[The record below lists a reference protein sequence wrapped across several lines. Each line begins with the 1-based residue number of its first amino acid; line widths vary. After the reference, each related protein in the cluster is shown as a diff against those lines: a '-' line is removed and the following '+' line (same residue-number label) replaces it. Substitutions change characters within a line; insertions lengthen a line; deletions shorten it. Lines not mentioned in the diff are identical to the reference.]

1 MTRMVTFREDTMLQ
15 PLLTQIITML
25 FYAVLGFLL
34 SKAHLIRGVQSE
46 GLSVI
51 CIYLAIPCAIL
62 TAFQQDYSPA
72 LLQSLL
78 HAVLIILA
86 LHAVLLAL
94 YFFVLRKGLK
104 LTPTEGVCMIY
115 PNCGNMIIPL
125 VTAMLGTDYV
135 VFICPFIAIQMIF
148 IWIHGVS
155 ALTGRKSA
163 NVKVVLTNPCTI
175 ASIAGLGMFL
185 LNWKMPPFLYSI
197 CSTLGSF
204 TAPLAMIVAGV
215 LLGDLDWKQ
224 LKAFRRLPLMVVLR
238 LIAIPLTM
246 LCVIHLMQT
255 ATTGIVDP
263 HIYMIC
269 FMSLTTPTA
278 ATMVQLAQLFTDD
291 AHYVS
296 CISSIAMIFSLITIP
311 IMMSL
316 YFAW

>member
-1 MTRMVTFREDTMLQ
+1 MTRTVTFREDTMLQ

-78 HAVLIILA
+78 HAVFIILA

-115 PNCGNMIIPL
+115 PNCGNLIIPL
-125 VTAMLGTDYV
+125 VTAMLGPDYV
-135 VFICPFIAIQMIF
+135 VFSCPFIAIQMMF

-155 ALTGRKSA
+155 ALTGEKSA
-163 NVKVVLTNPCTI
+163 NIKVVLTNPCTI
-175 ASIAGLGMFL
+175 ASVVGLLMFIMS
-185 LNWKMPPFLYSI
+185 WKMPSSVYAVCNI
-197 CSTLGSF
+197 LGSF
-204 TAPLAMIVAGV
+204 TAPLPMIVAGV
-215 LLGDLDWKQ
+215 LLGELDWKQ
-224 LKAFRRLPLMVVLR
+224 LKTFRRLPLMIVLR
-238 LIAIPLTM
+238 LIAIPLVM
-246 LCVIHLMQT
+246 LFVVHLMQT

-263 HIYMIC
+263 AVYMIC

-296 CISSIAMIFSLITIP
+296 CISSVAIVFSIITIP
-311 IMMSL
+311 VMMSL

>member
-1 MTRMVTFREDTMLQ
+1 MIQ
-15 PLLTQIITML
+15 PLLTQILTML
-25 FYAVLGFLL
+25 FYAILGFLL
-34 SKAHLIRGVQSE
+34 SRTHRIRESQSA
-46 GLSVI
+46 GLSVV

-62 TAFQQDYSPA
+62 TAFQQQYSPDV
-72 LLQSLL
+72 LHSLL
-78 HAVLIILA
+78 HTVVIILI
-86 LHAVLLAL
+86 LHAVLLL
-94 YFFVLRKGLK
+94 IYFLILRKGLQ
-104 LTPTEGVCMIY
+104 LTPSEGVCMIY

-135 VFICPFIAIQMIF
+135 VFICPFIAIQMMF

-163 NVKVVLTNPCTI
+163 NVKAVLTNPCTI
-175 ASIAGLGMFL
+175 ASLAGLCMFL
-185 LNWKMPPFLYSI
+185 MNWKMPPFLSSI

-215 LLGDLDWKQ
+215 LLGDLDRQQ

-238 LIAIPLTM
+238 LIAIPLAM

-255 ATTGIVDP
+255 ATAGIVDP

-296 CISSIAMIFSLITIP
+296 CISSIAMIFSIITIP
-311 IMMSL
+311 VMMSL